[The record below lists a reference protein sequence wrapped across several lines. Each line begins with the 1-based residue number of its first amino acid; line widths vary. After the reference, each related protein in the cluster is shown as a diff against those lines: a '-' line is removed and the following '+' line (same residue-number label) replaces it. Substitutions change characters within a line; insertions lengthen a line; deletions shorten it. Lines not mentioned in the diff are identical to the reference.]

1 MAPRIMAAA
10 RPGQESVTRP
20 HLAVVGAQRASPPGP
35 EPICGSRR
43 RRQVQHQK
51 LSTSAAPGWNTI
63 WGLTSMSV
71 GTPIIRRVCCT
82 TWLNTGAATSP
93 P

>member
-1 MAPRIMAAA
+1 MAPRIVAAA
-10 RPGQESVTRP
+10 RPGQEGVTRP
-20 HLAVVGAQRASPPGP
+20 HLAVVSAQRVRTPGP
-35 EPICGSRR
+35 EPICGSRG

-51 LSTSAAPGWNTI
+51 LSTSAAPGWKTI

-71 GTPIIRRVCCT
+71 GTPIMRSVCWT